1 MIKEIKILSQ
11 ITKKHLNNIHN
22 NINVRIYIE
31 NNRYYF
37 EYNSITKLF
46 TWKNII
52 NTKNIDLLRSIYDLR
67 KMYVDKLLEIVIKNY
82 GISCTNPLTRFNK
95 YCKINALGS
104 TSLTSNYN
112 VTVSSFLFSTI
123 IVSTFNNYFY
133 NFWKDTSG
141 EIFDTNF
148 YGNSFFI
155 TIKKNLEYNKNLFN
169 LYNHINIKD
178 NILFYLP
185 PQNTM
190 LNEELKK
197 KILDN
202 QISWLIIKI
211 HLYLDEYS
219 NYFNSDRLKSLL
231 KDMHDII
238 LNNISMNNK
247 NKINKNLL
255 NKFKTLIQEKKYK
268 SISENKLRKK
278 LDKLYVSKLKII
290 DLFQI
295 KYMKSN
301 NDPKLLLDLLES
313 ISTSN
318 FYGNE
323 TYFCLGTIYHVL
335 GYIQKLGNFHMYP
348 EYYIHSMIENFIDLF
363 RYVEYIHTDCSK
375 FILKGSKYIFRIYD
389 AIINFI
395 GKKNIE
401 KLNDKKNLFSSIRS
415 FYQTNST
422 KSLSNNLKT
431 NLSEFYLD
439 KKIIT
444 SINKDEIIM
453 ILEKIIVD
461 IKYALNYE

>member
-11 ITKKHLNNIHN
+11 ITKKYLNNIHN

-37 EYNSITKLF
+37 QYNSITKLF
-46 TWKNII
+46 TWKNVI
-52 NTKNIDLLRSIYDLR
+52 NSKNIDLLQYIYDLR
-67 KMYVDKLLEIVIKNY
+67 KMYVDKLLVIVIKYY
-82 GISCTNPLTRFNK
+82 GKLCTNTLTRYNE
-95 YCKINALGS
+95 YCKINVLGS

-133 NFWKDTSG
+133 NYWKDTSG

-169 LYNHINIKD
+169 LYNHINLKD

-185 PQNTM
+185 PRNIM
-190 LNEELKK
+190 LNGELKK
-197 KILDN
+197 KILNN

-211 HLYLDEYS
+211 YLYLDEYS
-219 NYFNSDRLKSLL
+219 IYFTSDIISLLL
-231 KDMHDII
+231 KDIYNII
-238 LNNISMNNK
+238 LNNIFTNNK
-247 NKINKNLL
+247 NKINQKLL
-255 NKFKTLIQEKKYK
+255 NKYRKLNLLKKYK
-268 SISENKLRKK
+268 SISENKIRKK
-278 LDKLYVSKLKII
+278 LDKIYVSKLKII
-290 DLFQI
+290 DLLQI
-295 KYMKSN
+295 KYMKS

-363 RYVEYIHTDCSK
+363 RYIEYIHTDCSK

-395 GKKNIE
+395 DKKNIE
-401 KLNDKKNLFSSIRS
+401 KLNDKKNLFSSIRL

-431 NLSEFYLD
+431 NLSEFYLN

-444 SINKDEIIM
+444 SINKNEIII

-461 IKYALNYE
+461 IKYALNFE